1 MQQATAIVGV
11 LIGFLILTQIG
22 IFVCDSMIAASSVNE
37 SSQLYG
43 AQEEAIAT
51 FVQCLSIVRILLI
64 VAIVAVV
71 FQYLQGAG
79 LIPGF
84 GGQRQGGY

>member
-22 IFVCDSMIAASSVNE
+22 IFVCDAMIEASSVNN
-37 SSQLYG
+37 SSQLYD
-43 AQEEAIAT
+43 AQNEAINT
-51 FVQCLSIVRILLI
+51 FTQCLSIVRILLI

-84 GGQRQGGY
+84 GGRQY

>member
-22 IFVCDSMIAASSVNE
+22 IFVCDAMIGASSVNE
-37 SSQLYG
+37 SSKLYD
-43 AQEEAIAT
+43 AQNEAIDT

-71 FQYLQGAG
+71 FQYLQGAV

-84 GGQRQGGY
+84 GGSRQGGY

>member
-22 IFVCDSMIAASSVNE
+22 IFVCDAMIDASSVNN
-37 SSQLYG
+37 SSDLYD
-43 AQEEAIAT
+43 AQQEAINT
-51 FVQCLSIVRILLI
+51 FTQCLSIVRILLI

-84 GGQRQGGY
+84 GGRQGGY

>member
-22 IFVCDSMIAASSVNE
+22 IFVCDAMIEAASINNTSE
-37 SSQLYG
+37 LYE
-43 AQEEAIAT
+43 AQTEAIDT

-84 GGQRQGGY
+84 GGRQGGY

>member
-22 IFVCDSMIAASSVNE
+22 IFVCDSMIEAASVNN
-37 SSQLYG
+37 SSQLYD
-43 AQEEAIAT
+43 AQTEAIDT

-84 GGQRQGGY
+84 GGRQGGY

>member
-22 IFVCDSMIAASSVNE
+22 IFVCDAMIEASSVNN
-37 SSQLYG
+37 SSQLYD
-43 AQEEAIAT
+43 AQTEAINT
-51 FVQCLSIVRILLI
+51 FTQCLSIVRILLI

-84 GGQRQGGY
+84 GGRQGGY

>member
-1 MQQATAIVGV
+1 LQQATAIVGV
-11 LIGFLILTQIG
+11 LIGFLFLTQIG
-22 IFVCDSMIAASSVNE
+22 IFVCDAMIEASSVNN
-37 SSQLYG
+37 SSQLYD
-43 AQEEAIAT
+43 AQTEAINT
-51 FVQCLSIVRILLI
+51 FTQCLSIVRILLI

-84 GGQRQGGY
+84 GGRQGGY

>member
-22 IFVCDSMIAASSVNE
+22 IFVCDAMIEASSVNNT
-37 SSQLYG
+37 SDLYE
-43 AQEEAIAT
+43 AQTEAIDT
-51 FVQCLSIVRILLI
+51 FVQCLSIVRVLLI

-79 LIPGF
+79 LVPGF
-84 GGQRQGGY
+84 GGRQGGY

>member
-22 IFVCDSMIAASSVNE
+22 IFVCDAMIQAASIDNE
-37 SSQLYG
+37 SELYD
-43 AQEEAIAT
+43 AQTEAIDT

-84 GGQRQGGY
+84 GGRQGGY

>member
-22 IFVCDSMIAASSVNE
+22 IFVCDSMIDAASINN
-37 SSQLYG
+37 SSKLYD
-43 AQEEAIAT
+43 AQNEAIDT

-84 GGQRQGGY
+84 GGRQGGY

>member
-22 IFVCDSMIAASSVNE
+22 IFVCDAMIEAASINN
-37 SSQLYG
+37 SSQLYD
-43 AQEEAIAT
+43 AQTEAINT
-51 FVQCLSIVRILLI
+51 FTQCLSIVRILLI

-84 GGQRQGGY
+84 GGRQGGY

>member
-22 IFVCDSMIAASSVNE
+22 IFVCDAMIEASSVNE
-37 SSQLYG
+37 SSELHG
-43 AQEEAIAT
+43 AQTEAIQT
-51 FVQCLSIVRILLI
+51 FTQCLSIVRILLI

-84 GGQRQGGY
+84 GGRQGGY

>member
-22 IFVCDSMIAASSVNE
+22 IFVCDSMIEAASINNTSE
-37 SSQLYG
+37 LYE
-43 AQEEAIAT
+43 AQTEAIDT
-51 FVQCLSIVRILLI
+51 FIQCLSIVRILLI

-84 GGQRQGGY
+84 GGRQGGY

>member
-22 IFVCDSMIAASSVNE
+22 IFVCDAMIEAASVNE
-37 SSQLYG
+37 SSDLHR
-43 AQEEAIAT
+43 AQTEAIST
-51 FVQCLSIVRILLI
+51 FTQCLSIVRILLI

-84 GGQRQGGY
+84 GGRQGGY

>member
-22 IFVCDSMIAASSVNE
+22 IFVCDAMIEASSVNE
-37 SSQLYG
+37 SSQLYD
-43 AQEEAIAT
+43 AQTEAINT
-51 FVQCLSIVRILLI
+51 FTQCLSIVRILLI

-84 GGQRQGGY
+84 GGRQGGY

>member
-22 IFVCDSMIAASSVNE
+22 IFVCDAMIDAASIDN
-37 SSQLYG
+37 SSELYE
-43 AQEEAIAT
+43 AQTDAIDT

-84 GGQRQGGY
+84 GGRQGGY

>member
-1 MQQATAIVGV
+1 MQHATAIVGV

-22 IFVCDSMIAASSVNE
+22 IFVCDAMIGASSVNDTSE
-37 SSQLYG
+37 LYE
-43 AQEEAIAT
+43 AQETAINT

-71 FQYLQGAG
+71 FQYLQSAG

>member
-22 IFVCDSMIAASSVNE
+22 IFVCDAMIEAAAIENE
-37 SSQLYG
+37 SQLKN
-43 AQEEAIAT
+43 AQTEAIDT

>member
-22 IFVCDSMIAASSVNE
+22 IFVCDAMIGAASIDNE
-37 SSQLYG
+37 SELYG
-43 AQEEAIAT
+43 AQTEAIET

-64 VAIVAVV
+64 VAIVSVV

-84 GGQRQGGY
+84 GGRQGGY

>member
-1 MQQATAIVGV
+1 MQHATAIVGV

-22 IFVCDSMIAASSVNE
+22 IFVCDAMIGASSVNDTSE
-37 SSQLYG
+37 LYG
-43 AQEEAIAT
+43 AQETAIET
-51 FVQCLSIVRILLI
+51 FTQCLSIVRILLI

>member
-22 IFVCDSMIAASSVNE
+22 IFVCDSMIEASSVNNT
-37 SSQLYG
+37 SQLYE
-43 AQEEAIAT
+43 AQTEAIDT
-51 FVQCLSIVRILLI
+51 FVQCLSIVRVLLI

-79 LIPGF
+79 LVPGF
-84 GGQRQGGY
+84 GGRQGGY

>member
-22 IFVCDSMIAASSVNE
+22 IFVCDAMIDAASVDNE
-37 SSQLYG
+37 SELLG
-43 AQEEAIAT
+43 AQTQAIET
-51 FVQCLSIVRILLI
+51 FTQCLSIVRILLI

-84 GGQRQGGY
+84 GGRQGGY

>member
-1 MQQATAIVGV
+1 M
-11 LIGFLILTQIG
+11 LFRSFLILTQIG
-22 IFVCDSMIAASSVNE
+22 IFVCDAMIGAASINNTSE
-37 SSQLYG
+37 LYE
-43 AQEEAIAT
+43 AQTEAIDA

-84 GGQRQGGY
+84 GGPRQGGY

>member
-22 IFVCDSMIAASSVNE
+22 IFVCDAMIEAASVENG
-37 SSQLYG
+37 SQLET
-43 AQEEAIAT
+43 AQNDAIAT
-51 FVQCLSIVRILLI
+51 FTQCLSIVRILLI

-84 GGQRQGGY
+84 GGRQGGY

>member
-22 IFVCDSMIAASSVNE
+22 IFVCDAMIDAASIDN
-37 SSQLYG
+37 SSDLYE
-43 AQEEAIAT
+43 AQTEAIDT
-51 FVQCLSIVRILLI
+51 FIQCLSIVRILLI

-84 GGQRQGGY
+84 GGRQGGY

>member
-22 IFVCDSMIAASSVNE
+22 IFVCDAMIEASSVNNT
-37 SSQLYG
+37 SQLYE
-43 AQEEAIAT
+43 AQTEAIDT
-51 FVQCLSIVRILLI
+51 FVQCLSIVRVLLI

-79 LIPGF
+79 LVPGF
-84 GGQRQGGY
+84 GGRQGGY

>member
-22 IFVCDSMIAASSVNE
+22 IFVCDSMIDAASVNN
-37 SSQLYG
+37 SSRLYD
-43 AQEEAIAT
+43 AQTEAIDT

-84 GGQRQGGY
+84 GGRQGGY